1 MHRIV
6 AGITTIEQHLEAIR
20 QCPEAYRPPC
30 CPHCGR
36 KILWQH
42 GHYERKADRRAGQ
55 VSRNPVPI
63 CRYCCSACRRT
74 CSRLPA
80 CIAPRRWYD
89 WSVQQTVLERRLNG
103 SPSRQCASCG
113 GPERRT
119 VGRWWNWLQQHSL
132 LFEFHLRARCAE
144 LGRAT
149 DFSAF
154 WRRVFATLGLT
165 QAMTLLDRQL
175 SVP

>member
-6 AGITTIEQHLEAIR
+6 AGITTIEQHLETIR
-20 QCPEAYRPPC
+20 QSPEAYRPPC
-30 CPHCGR
+30 CPHCGL

-55 VSRNPVPI
+55 DSRNPVPI
-63 CRYCCSACRRT
+63 CRYCCAACRRT

-103 SPSRQCASCG
+103 SPNRQCAACG

-119 VGRWWNWLQQHSL
+119 VGRWWDWLQERSL
-132 LFEFHLRARCAE
+132 LFEFYLRARCAE

-154 WRRVFATLGLT
+154 WLRVFESLGLAP
-165 QAMTLLDRQL
+165 AMTLLDRQL
-175 SVP
+175 CVP